1 MKAEKIKFWARVG
14 QMAFFA
20 YGIFAALFEIQL
32 SGSVSTE
39 FSGTVAEFGYVML
52 AVASLIIF
60 SEAIVRLIGYFA
72 ELLERK

>member
-14 QMAFFA
+14 QMAFFV
-20 YGIFAALFEIQL
+20 YEIFNALFEIQL
-32 SGSVSTE
+32 PGSVSTE
-39 FSGTVAEFGYVML
+39 FSGTVTEFGYVML
-52 AVASLIIF
+52 AVAGLIIF